1 MRGVGPFSPG
11 QKLFMTIGTS
21 LLTLAAIVQFIMQ
34 LTSGSEDWPYYALA
48 VVVCMAM
55 VLMVRRTAVTGQRR

>member
-21 LLTLAAIVQFIMQ
+21 LLTLAAIVQFIMH
-34 LTSGSEDWPYYALA
+34 LASGSEDWPYYALA
-48 VVVCMAM
+48 VVVCATMI
-55 VLMVRRTAVTGQRR
+55 VMVRRTAIIGQRR

>member
-21 LLTLAAIVQFIMQ
+21 LLTLAAVAQ
-34 LTSGSEDWPYYALA
+34 LISQLASGAEDWPYYLL
-48 VVVCMAM
+48 VVVAAASM
-55 VLMVRRTAVTGQRR
+55 VVIVRRTPVARKKQ